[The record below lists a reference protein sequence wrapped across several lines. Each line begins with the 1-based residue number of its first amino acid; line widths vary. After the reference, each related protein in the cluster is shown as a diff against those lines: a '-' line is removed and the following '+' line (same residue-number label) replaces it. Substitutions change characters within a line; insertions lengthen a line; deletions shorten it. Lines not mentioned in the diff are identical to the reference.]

1 MGSHPIGLPFDPDF
15 NLCSNLP
22 LCSSAT
28 LQTAY
33 QYGDYMYDF
42 QVNGIDDAIKSLDAL
57 EKEQLP
63 FALALTATWTAQDIQ
78 AEEKKVIA
86 HVFDNP
92 SPYVINSVRVK
103 AARKDNPIAA
113 VWVND
118 GSTGKGG
125 NIAETL
131 SAEIW
136 GGRRKPKGFTQVMRT
151 KGILKS
157 NQYLSA
163 APNARRN
170 QYGNI
175 SKASLKK
182 VISDLENPN
191 NPKGR
196 VKYFM
201 LDDDSGAGSA
211 WNNVIWK
218 KLGRNDM
225 EPFLIIS
232 DEAPSYKKRLPFFE
246 VAERILKKQ
255 IPINFEKAMD
265 HAIASSIR

>member
-1 MGSHPIGLPFDPDF
+1 
-15 NLCSNLP
+15 
-22 LCSSAT
+22 
-28 LQTAY
+28 
-33 QYGDYMYDF
+33 MYDLKI
-42 QVNGIDDAIKSLDAL
+42 NGIDDAIKSLDAL

-63 FALALTATWTAQDIQ
+63 FALALTATWTAQDVQ

-86 HVFDNP
+86 SVFDNP

-103 AARKDNPIAA
+103 AAKKNNPIAA

-118 GSTGKGG
+118 GSTGSGG

-136 GGRRKPKGFTQVMRT
+136 GGKRKPKGFTRVMRS
-151 KGILKS
+151 KGILKGG
-157 NQYLSA
+157 QYLVA
-163 APNARRN
+163 APNAKRN

-182 VISDLENPN
+182 VISDLENPESK
-191 NPKGR
+191 KGR
-196 VKYFM
+196 IKYFM
-201 LDDDSGAGSA
+201 LNNDSGVSSA

-225 EPFLIIS
+225 EPFLIIT
-232 DEAPSYKKRLPFFE
+232 DEAPSYKKRLPFYE
-246 VAERILKKQ
+246 VAERIINKQ
-255 IPINFEKAMD
+255 FPINFEKAMD
-265 HAIASSIR
+265 YAIASSIR

>member
-1 MGSHPIGLPFDPDF
+1 
-15 NLCSNLP
+15 
-22 LCSSAT
+22 
-28 LQTAY
+28 
-33 QYGDYMYDF
+33 MYDF
-42 QVNGIDDAIKSLDAL
+42 ETQGLDQAIKDLDAL
-57 EKEQLP
+57 EREQLP

-86 HVFDNP
+86 RVFDNP
-92 SPYVINSVRVK
+92 SPYVINSVLVK
-103 AARKDNPIAA
+103 SARKDNPIAA
-113 VWVND
+113 VWVSE
-118 GSTGKGG
+118 GSVDKGG
-125 NIAETL
+125 NIAKTL
-131 SAEIW
+131 FAEIW
-136 GGRRKPKGFTQVMRT
+136 GGKRKAKGFTHVMRN

-163 APNARRN
+163 APNAKRN

-191 NPKGR
+191 SKKGR
-196 VKYFM
+196 IKYFM

-232 DEAPSYKKRLPFFE
+232 DEAPSYKKRLPFYE
-246 VAERILKKQ
+246 VAERILKKK
-255 IPINFEKAMD
+255 IPVNFEKAMD
-265 HAIASSIR
+265 YAIASSIR

>member
-1 MGSHPIGLPFDPDF
+1 MHEFE
-15 NLCSNLP
+15 
-22 LCSSAT
+22 A
-28 LQTAY
+28 Q
-33 QYGDYMYDF
+33 
-42 QVNGIDDAIKSLDAL
+42 GIDEAISQLDAL

-63 FALALTATWTAQDIQ
+63 FALALTATWTAQDVQ

-113 VWVND
+113 VWINE
-118 GSTGKGG
+118 GSVGKGG

-136 GGRRKPKGFTQVMRT
+136 GGKRKPKGFTKVMRS
-151 KGILKS
+151 KGILNS

-163 APNARRN
+163 APNAKRN
-170 QYGNI
+170 KYGNI

-191 NPKGR
+191 STKGR

-201 LDDDSGAGSA
+201 LSDDSDISSA

-246 VAERILKKQ
+246 VAERILKRQ

-265 HAIASSIR
+265 YAIGSSIR